1 MRDLNIRWLGKL
13 PYSEAYDLQLGL
25 HRSASPEDSKDDYL
39 LLLEH
44 NNVITSGRSSKENN
58 LLVSKGQLHELGIEY
73 FETDR
78 GGDITYHGDGQL
90 IGYPIIRLSDP
101 KKVIPFVRN
110 LENVIIDSL
119 RKFKIDSFTKE
130 DDTGVWTAKGKI
142 ASVGIKVSKWTTYHG
157 FSLNIFDSL
166 DGYQLI
172 NPCGNQSEQITSI
185 HQFNPDIS
193 FEEVA
198 SEISD
203 NFVKIFGYA
212 NTNRQFSQF
221 TPRQL
226 KRTKEFNIDQMVKD
240 GVFKI
245 NQNKIP
251 VTVRGVLP
259 SEPKRPEW
267 MKVKANLGSDYVS
280 LKNLLSEKKL
290 NTVCEEASCPNI
302 YECWSMGTATFMIMG
317 DVCTRACGFCDVKT
331 GRPGE
336 LDLGEPLRV
345 AESVQAMNLTHA
357 VITSVNRDDLE
368 DGGSMFFADTIRA
381 VKDKNSHCDVEVLVP
396 DFKGLRS
403 AIQNII
409 DASPEVFNH
418 NLETV
423 PRLQREIRTAASY
436 GRSLSLL
443 EYVKKQGFMGK
454 TKNAVIEFQKE
465 SDLLADGIVG
475 NKTKEAMRAYTG
487 CRSTN
492 VCNARD
498 NTGAKLDSVA
508 DIQTYL
514 SNNGFNPGIIDG
526 EMGSYTKEAIKAFQR
541 KVGLI
546 PDGVA
551 GNRTKSAMRAYTG
564 C

>member
-25 HRSASPEDSKDDYL
+25 HRSVSQEDSKDDYL

-203 NFVKIFGYA
+203 NFVKVFGYA
-212 NTNRQFSQF
+212 NTDRQFSQF

-251 VTVRGVLP
+251 VTIRGVLP

-454 TKNAVIEFQKE
+454 TKTG
-465 SDLLADGIVG
+465 LIVG
-475 NKTKEAMRAYTG
+475 MGETKEEVISVLKDLSKIEVDIVTIGQYLRPTAKHRPIDRYATIEEFEEYKIIG
-487 CRSTN
+487 ESYGIPHVESGPLVRSSYH
-492 VCNARD
+492 
-498 NTGAKLDSVA
+498 AKDSFA
-508 DIQTYL
+508 
-514 SNNGFNPGIIDG
+514 
-526 EMGSYTKEAIKAFQR
+526 
-541 KVGLI
+541 
-546 PDGVA
+546 
-551 GNRTKSAMRAYTG
+551 SA
-564 C
+564 

>member
-1 MRDLNIRWLGKL
+1 MVTGIRLRDLNIRWLGKL

-25 HRSASPEDSKDDYL
+25 HRSVSQEYSKDDYL

-203 NFVKIFGYA
+203 NFAKVFGYT
-212 NTNRQFSQF
+212 NTDRQFSQF

-454 TKNAVIEFQKE
+454 TKTG
-465 SDLLADGIVG
+465 LIVG
-475 NKTKEAMRAYTG
+475 MGETKEEVISVLKDLSKIEVDIVTIGQYLRPTAKHRPIDRYATIEEFEDYKIIG
-487 CRSTN
+487 ESYGIPHVESGPLVRSSYH
-492 VCNARD
+492 
-498 NTGAKLDSVA
+498 AKDSFA
-508 DIQTYL
+508 
-514 SNNGFNPGIIDG
+514 
-526 EMGSYTKEAIKAFQR
+526 
-541 KVGLI
+541 
-546 PDGVA
+546 
-551 GNRTKSAMRAYTG
+551 SA
-564 C
+564 

>member
-1 MRDLNIRWLGKL
+1 MVAGIRLRDLNIRWLGKL

-25 HRSASPEDSKDDYL
+25 HRSVSQEDSKDDYL

-203 NFVKIFGYA
+203 NFVKVFGYA
-212 NTNRQFSQF
+212 NTDRQFSQF

-331 GRPGE
+331 GKPGE

-454 TKNAVIEFQKE
+454 TKTG
-465 SDLLADGIVG
+465 LIVG
-475 NKTKEAMRAYTG
+475 MGETKEEVISVLKDLSKIEVDIVTIGQYLRPTAKHRPIDRYATIEEFEDYKIIG
-487 CRSTN
+487 ESYGIPHVESGPLVRSSYH
-492 VCNARD
+492 
-498 NTGAKLDSVA
+498 AKDSFA
-508 DIQTYL
+508 
-514 SNNGFNPGIIDG
+514 
-526 EMGSYTKEAIKAFQR
+526 
-541 KVGLI
+541 
-546 PDGVA
+546 
-551 GNRTKSAMRAYTG
+551 SA
-564 C
+564 

>member
-1 MRDLNIRWLGKL
+1 MVTGIRLRDLNIRWLGKL

-25 HRSASPEDSKDDYL
+25 HRSVSQEDSKDDYL

-203 NFVKIFGYA
+203 NFVKVFGYA
-212 NTNRQFSQF
+212 NTDRQFSQF

-331 GRPGE
+331 GKPGE

-454 TKNAVIEFQKE
+454 TKTG
-465 SDLLADGIVG
+465 LIVG
-475 NKTKEAMRAYTG
+475 MGETKEEVISVLKDLSKIEVDIVTIGQYLRPTAKHRPIDRYATIEEFEDYKIIG
-487 CRSTN
+487 ESYGIPHVESGPLVRSSYH
-492 VCNARD
+492 
-498 NTGAKLDSVA
+498 AKDSFA
-508 DIQTYL
+508 
-514 SNNGFNPGIIDG
+514 
-526 EMGSYTKEAIKAFQR
+526 
-541 KVGLI
+541 
-546 PDGVA
+546 
-551 GNRTKSAMRAYTG
+551 SA
-564 C
+564 

>member
-25 HRSASPEDSKDDYL
+25 HRSVLQEDSKDDYL

-58 LLVSKGQLHELGIEY
+58 LLVSKAQLHELGIEY

-203 NFVKIFGYA
+203 NFAKVFGYA
-212 NTNRQFSQF
+212 NTDRQFSQF

-454 TKNAVIEFQKE
+454 TKTG
-465 SDLLADGIVG
+465 LIVG
-475 NKTKEAMRAYTG
+475 MGETKEEVISVLKDLSKIEVDIVTIGQYLRPTAKHRPIDRYATIEEFEDYKIIG
-487 CRSTN
+487 ESYGIPHVESGPLVRSSYH
-492 VCNARD
+492 
-498 NTGAKLDSVA
+498 AKDSFA
-508 DIQTYL
+508 
-514 SNNGFNPGIIDG
+514 
-526 EMGSYTKEAIKAFQR
+526 
-541 KVGLI
+541 
-546 PDGVA
+546 
-551 GNRTKSAMRAYTG
+551 SA
-564 C
+564 

>member
-25 HRSASPEDSKDDYL
+25 HRSVSQEDSKDDYL

-119 RKFKIDSFTKE
+119 RKFKIDSYTKE

-203 NFVKIFGYA
+203 NFVKVFGYA
-212 NTNRQFSQF
+212 NTDRQFSQF

-454 TKNAVIEFQKE
+454 TKTG
-465 SDLLADGIVG
+465 LIVG
-475 NKTKEAMRAYTG
+475 MGETKEEVISVLKDLSKIEVDIVTIGQYLRPTAKHRPIDRYATIEEFEDYKIIG
-487 CRSTN
+487 ESYGIPHVESGPLVRSSYH
-492 VCNARD
+492 
-498 NTGAKLDSVA
+498 AKDSFA
-508 DIQTYL
+508 
-514 SNNGFNPGIIDG
+514 
-526 EMGSYTKEAIKAFQR
+526 
-541 KVGLI
+541 
-546 PDGVA
+546 
-551 GNRTKSAMRAYTG
+551 SA
-564 C
+564 

>member
-25 HRSASPEDSKDDYL
+25 HRSVSQEDSKDDYL

-119 RKFKIDSFTKE
+119 RKFKIDSYTKE

-212 NTNRQFSQF
+212 NTDRQFSQF

-454 TKNAVIEFQKE
+454 TKTG
-465 SDLLADGIVG
+465 LIVG
-475 NKTKEAMRAYTG
+475 MGETKEEVISVLKDLSKIEVDIVTIGQYLRPTAKHRPIDRYATIEEFEDYKIIG
-487 CRSTN
+487 ESYGIPHVESGPLVRSSYH
-492 VCNARD
+492 
-498 NTGAKLDSVA
+498 AKDSFA
-508 DIQTYL
+508 
-514 SNNGFNPGIIDG
+514 
-526 EMGSYTKEAIKAFQR
+526 
-541 KVGLI
+541 
-546 PDGVA
+546 
-551 GNRTKSAMRAYTG
+551 SA
-564 C
+564 

>member
-25 HRSASPEDSKDDYL
+25 HRSVSQEDSKDDYL

-119 RKFKIDSFTKE
+119 RKFKIDSYTKE

-212 NTNRQFSQF
+212 NTDRQFSQF

-331 GRPGE
+331 GKPGE

-454 TKNAVIEFQKE
+454 TKTG
-465 SDLLADGIVG
+465 LIVG
-475 NKTKEAMRAYTG
+475 MGETKEEVISVLKDLSKIEVDIVTIGQYLRPTAKHRPIDRYATIEEFEDYKIIG
-487 CRSTN
+487 ESYGIPHVESGPLVRSSYH
-492 VCNARD
+492 
-498 NTGAKLDSVA
+498 AKDSFA
-508 DIQTYL
+508 
-514 SNNGFNPGIIDG
+514 
-526 EMGSYTKEAIKAFQR
+526 
-541 KVGLI
+541 
-546 PDGVA
+546 
-551 GNRTKSAMRAYTG
+551 SA
-564 C
+564 

>member
-25 HRSASPEDSKDDYL
+25 HRSVSQEDSKDDYL

-58 LLVSKGQLHELGIEY
+58 LLVSKGQLHKLGIEY

-172 NPCGNQSEQITSI
+172 NPCGNQTEQITSI

-198 SEISD
+198 SDISD
-203 NFVKIFGYA
+203 NFAKVFGYT
-212 NTNRQFSQF
+212 NTDKQFSQF

-331 GRPGE
+331 GKPGE

-454 TKNAVIEFQKE
+454 TKTG
-465 SDLLADGIVG
+465 LIVG
-475 NKTKEAMRAYTG
+475 MGETKEEVLSVLKDLSKIEVDIVTIGQYLRPTAKHRPIDRYATIEEFEDYKIIG
-487 CRSTN
+487 ESYGIPHVESGPLVRSSYH
-492 VCNARD
+492 
-498 NTGAKLDSVA
+498 AKDSFA
-508 DIQTYL
+508 
-514 SNNGFNPGIIDG
+514 
-526 EMGSYTKEAIKAFQR
+526 
-541 KVGLI
+541 
-546 PDGVA
+546 
-551 GNRTKSAMRAYTG
+551 SA
-564 C
+564 